1 MGGMTCSLER
11 WRGGK
16 AGVVDFAAT
25 HCNTLQRTAMH
36 CNAHARWRG
45 GKADVDFA
53 VTHCNAIHC
62 TDTTRVCVHAHSV
75 CVCVIERKS
84 QERVTSRRCCAY
96 IHAPHDVCVRGGERE
111 RKRVATLLCGCI
123 CAVCVL
129 LFDRAT
135 ESVSRCCCARI
146 YVLGACICVYVC
158 VCVCERERER

>member
-53 VTHCNAIHC
+53 VTHCNAMHC
-62 TDTTRVCVHAHSV
+62 TATHYCNTLQLKCVECMVFDIVHSHV
-75 CVCVIERKS
+75 
-84 QERVTSRRCCAY
+84 
-96 IHAPHDVCVRGGERE
+96 
-111 RKRVATLLCGCI
+111 
-123 CAVCVL
+123 
-129 LFDRAT
+129 
-135 ESVSRCCCARI
+135 
-146 YVLGACICVYVC
+146 
-158 VCVCERERER
+158 